1 MQVTVSDVM
10 RETRN
15 YFLHATYVG
24 HFTVSQGQLMLSEP
38 LASGSW
44 VALEGAG
51 ACSGVYQLDE
61 AGRLPNCPDGSW
73 TGRVHL
79 LSPSHDFLRLCQEI
93 QDWVTTHPDSTI
105 RAERFGEY
113 SCTRDDSTW
122 QKVFHPRL
130 KAYQK
135 MFAEVNC

>member
-15 YFLHATYVG
+15 YFLRATYSG
-24 HFTVSQGQLMLSEP
+24 CFTVAQGQLLLSKP
-38 LASGSW
+38 LAARSW
-44 VALEGAG
+44 VALEGAD
-51 ACSGVYQLDE
+51 APSGVYQLDE
-61 AGRLPNCPDGSW
+61 DGRLPDCPDGSW

-79 LSPSHDFLRLCQEI
+79 LSPSSDFLRLCQEI
-93 QDWVTTHPDSTI
+93 QDWAAAHPDSTI

-113 SCTRDDSTW
+113 SCTRSDSSW
-122 QKVFHPRL
+122 QAVFQHRL
-130 KAYQK
+130 RAYQK